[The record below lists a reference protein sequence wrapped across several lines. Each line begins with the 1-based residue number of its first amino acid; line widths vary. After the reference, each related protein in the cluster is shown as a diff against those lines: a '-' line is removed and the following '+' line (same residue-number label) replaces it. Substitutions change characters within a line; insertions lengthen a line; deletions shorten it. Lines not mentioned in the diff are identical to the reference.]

1 MITLNQIK
9 YKLIDFF
16 KNHKQVNE
24 VSYTDDFSFAANR
37 ELIYPVVNIE
47 YLEANVQDKKI
58 NHSYN
63 MIIGDLIDAANT
75 QSEDEVISDAMQIA
89 EDFFAWLWEQKE
101 FVFMKNTN
109 IQKFSDDNGGR
120 VSGITFR
127 IALSILR
134 NQNICNTPIN
144 FLE

>member
-1 MITLNQIK
+1 MITLNQLK

-24 VSYTDDFSFAANR
+24 VSYADNFSFAANR
-37 ELIYPVVNIE
+37 QLVYPVVNIE
-47 YLEANVQDKKI
+47 HLEANVQDKKI

-63 MIIGDLIDAANT
+63 IIIGDLIEAANT

-101 FVFMKNTN
+101 FVFIKSAN
-109 IQKFSDDNGGR
+109 IQKFSDDNGDR

-127 IALSILR
+127 VALSIIR
-134 NQNICNTPIN
+134 SQNICLNP
-144 FLE
+144 